1 MPSSAARQPRTSEHG
16 EPDALLSFHEETAS
30 STASVTALSPRP
42 KGRKWSAFTAFV
54 LTALSLAAGVA
65 AYLSVGRP
73 PASPPP
79 APAPIVATG
88 TATISSRPE
97 GAAVVIDGIARGV
110 TPLRLSLP
118 VGEHTLDLQN
128 GTSARSVPL
137 VIEAGTIAS
146 HYIDLA
152 APVSVGR
159 LEISS
164 DPPGARVT
172 MDGTFRGI
180 TPLVM
185 SAVTP
190 GQRRVIINNGD
201 GSVTRLV
208 TVTAGATSTVMA
220 SLAPAGVAAGWVS
233 IQSPIELHVMENGKL
248 IGVTGA
254 ERLMLP
260 GGRHDLELVS
270 ATFEFRTPLSV
281 QIQTGRTAA
290 ASVTVPNGSLSINAL
305 PWAEVSIDGRA
316 VGTTPLANLSIPIGH
331 HEVVWRHPQLGER
344 RQAVAVTRVTPVR
357 VGVDLSR

>member
-1 MPSSAARQPRTSEHG
+1 MPSSAARQPRPSDTGDS
-16 EPDALLSFHEETAS
+16 DALLSFHEENALS
-30 STASVTALSPRP
+30 SRSVTTLAPKPRARRWGAP
-42 KGRKWSAFTAFV
+42 LAFV
-54 LTALSLAAGVA
+54 LVALSLAAGVT

-73 PASPPP
+73 PVPPP
-79 APAPIVATG
+79 PVPAPIAATG

-97 GAAVVIDGIARGV
+97 GAAVTIDGVARGV
-110 TPLRLSLP
+110 TPLRLTLA

-128 GTSARSVPL
+128 GSASRTVPL
-137 VIEAGTIAS
+137 VIETGTIAS

-172 MDGTFRGI
+172 MDGTLRGV

-190 GQRRVIINNGD
+190 GQRRVVITNDD

-208 TVTAGATSTVMA
+208 TVTAGATSTIMA

-233 IQSPIELHVMENGKL
+233 IQSPVELQVLENGKL

-254 ERLMLP
+254 DRLMLP
-260 GGRHDLELVS
+260 VGRHDLELVS
-270 ATFEFRTPLSV
+270 TTFEFRTPLSV
-281 QIQTGRTAA
+281 QIQTGRVAA
-290 ASVTVPNGSLSINAL
+290 ASVAVPNGSLSVNAL
-305 PWAEVSIDGRA
+305 PWAEVSIDGRT
-316 VGTTPLANLSIPIGH
+316 VGTTPLANLSVPIGH
-331 HEVVWRHPQLGER
+331 HVIVWRHPQLGER
-344 RQAVAVTRVTPVR
+344 RQTVAVTRVTPVR
-357 VGVDLSR
+357 VGVDLNR